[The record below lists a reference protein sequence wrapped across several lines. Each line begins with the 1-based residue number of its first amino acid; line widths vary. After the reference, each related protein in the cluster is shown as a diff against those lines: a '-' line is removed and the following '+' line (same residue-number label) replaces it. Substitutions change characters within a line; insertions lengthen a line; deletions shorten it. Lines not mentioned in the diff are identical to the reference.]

1 MKCKSCGFEI
11 KENKKFCTN
20 CGFKIEINLEESE
33 NKINKEKIK
42 TINNQKYSSAK
53 ENKTKTNFIFPL
65 VGILGF
71 SIIAVIIYA
80 LSSYDEVDNYVD
92 NYVNSDSWLE
102 EYLLTNGKCCNEKFD
117 AIKTNYGKL
126 LVVNTILEKKPN
138 DTKALREQKNLNR
151 ELIREKNKNS
161 LKTFGIYSAY
171 MNSSKLDIKHFEEFG
186 DITYEAEVTK
196 RGKPLND
203 PFSFN
208 CRTNE
213 RYYWNQGKWKVPRSK
228 NEKSIISSM
237 CLRQKNVW
245 KIIDLIKKDGWK
257 KYGKNSWVDIKRW
270 EESSGNNYLNYDTNF
285 FIPSKQNLNKVS
297 INCKSKEILF
307 RDGSDDWSEWI
318 NPKFEQREILND
330 KCNF

>member
-20 CGFKIEINLEESE
+20 CGFNIAIDSLEKSNEVS
-33 NKINKEKIK
+33 KKEKEK
-42 TINNQKYSSAK
+42 VSKNKKDSYSVV
-53 ENKTKTNFIFPL
+53 NKKKQNFVPL
-65 VGILGF
+65 FGILG
-71 SIIAVIIYA
+71 
-80 LSSYDEVDNYVD
+80 LSFFGLLAAIVVSNDGNDNYVKS
-92 NYVNSDSWLE
+92 YSWLD
-102 EYLLTNGKCCNEKFD
+102 EYLLTNGKCCNENFD
-117 AIKTNYGKL
+117 EIKTNNGKL
-126 LVVNTILEKKPN
+126 LVVNTILEKNPN
-138 DTKALREQKNLNR
+138 DTKALRVQKNLNR

-161 LKTFGIYSAY
+161 LKTFGKYSAY
-171 MNSSKLDIKHFEEFG
+171 MNSSKLDLKHFEEFG
-186 DITYEAEVTK
+186 QITYEAEVTK

-237 CLRQKNVW
+237 CLRQKNVS

-285 FIPSKQNLNKVS
+285 FIPSKQNLNMVS
-297 INCKSKEILF
+297 INCKRNEISF